1 MLRKVKMQINRK
13 KRNKYPTHVEARVPM
28 LRKLVRAQINKN
40 GTEVADVWWSIGSDS
55 KTTLV
60 NRIHKGTLTLK
71 DMLWISDYFPEVDWN
86 SVIQRVREDRA
97 ILDRPLMDDFI
108 GDVSEDEDVS
118 LFLSDFGSD
127 E

>member
-1 MLRKVKMQINRK
+1 MQINRK